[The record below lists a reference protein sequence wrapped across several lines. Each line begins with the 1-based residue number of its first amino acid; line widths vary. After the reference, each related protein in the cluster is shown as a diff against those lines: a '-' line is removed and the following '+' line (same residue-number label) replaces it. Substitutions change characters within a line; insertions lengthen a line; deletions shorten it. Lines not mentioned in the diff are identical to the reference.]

1 MRFVL
6 LHYHFLKNAGM
17 TVFAFLMRSFGDGC
31 AEVDTPDRD
40 GHVACAD
47 LLALLERKPEVKAVT
62 SHQIRYP
69 VPAVPGYIF
78 FDLCFLRDPI
88 DRLRSMYYYFRAKP
102 QPGDP
107 VSDFAC
113 SSGMGDFLAQMVDR
127 MPWYIADAQV
137 NLIANGIANDIPTEH
152 DLERALARVL
162 NTSFLGVVDMYTE
175 SLIAGQYF
183 LNPVFPEA
191 RLCGTSGECL
201 ARHGEDARR
210 PRGRSGSRV
219 RSGGVGGSPA
229 PESTGSAPARNGA
242 CRGGAARELRAA
254 RCGGPAQASTGGRH
268 GFRLKIAIQ
277 LPIHLG
283 AKLFVS
289 NGLKEAVMLR
299 RSDESRSP
307 EAILPKRH
315 YRSIQTFGGSTAL
328 QCVVEPAPGFGVLAL
343 FQCLV
348 DEHGHD
354 FDIGN
359 ADMRGWECHHW
370 SYSTRVG
377 RTLFSCKMSLNR
389 GLDSHAR

>member
-1 MRFVL
+1 MRLVL

-31 AEVDTPDRD
+31 AEMDTPDRD
-40 GHVACAD
+40 GHVAYAD
-47 LLALLERKPEVKAVT
+47 LLAVLERKPEVRAVT

-113 SSGMGDFLAQMVDR
+113 ASGMETSSRRLSDR

-137 NLIANGIANDIPTEH
+137 NLIANGIANDIPTEAE
-152 DLERALARVL
+152 LERAAGEILS
-162 NTSFLGVVDMYTE
+162 TSFLGVVDMYAE

-183 LNPVFPEA
+183 LNPVFPGT
-191 RLCGTSGECL
+191 RLRGRPGECF

-219 RSGGVGGSPA
+219 RSGGMGGSPA
-229 PESTGSAPARNGA
+229 SESAGSAPARGGA

-254 RCGGPAQASTGGRH
+254 WRGGPAQASTGGRH
-268 GFRLKIAIQ
+268 GVRLKIAIQ
-277 LPIHLG
+277 LPIHLC
-283 AKLFVS
+283 AKLLVAD
-289 NGLKEAVMLR
+289 GLKEPVMLR
-299 RSDESRSP
+299 RGDESRSP
-307 EAILPKRH
+307 ETVLPERH
-315 YRSIQTFGGSTAL
+315 HRPIQPFGGGAAL
-328 QCVVEPAPGFGVLAL
+328 QCVVEPAPGLGVLAM

-354 FDIGN
+354 FDIGD
-359 ADMRGWECHHW
+359 ADMRG
-370 SYSTRVG
+370 R
-377 RTLFSCKMSLNR
+377 K
-389 GLDSHAR
+389 

>member
-183 LNPVFPEA
+183 LNPVFPELDCAERPVNVSRGMEKTLAA
-191 RLCGTSGECL
+191 RVAEVEAACDPAVWAEVLRLNRLDLRLLETARGEV
-201 ARHGEDARR
+201 ARR
-210 PRGRSGSRV
+210 LSCVP
-219 RSGGVGGSPA
+219 P
-229 PESTGSAPARNGA
+229 
-242 CRGGAARELRAA
+242 GAAER
-254 RCGGPAQASTGGRH
+254 
-268 GFRLKIAIQ
+268 
-277 LPIHLG
+277 
-283 AKLFVS
+283 
-289 NGLKEAVMLR
+289 LR
-299 RSDESRSP
+299 RQL
-307 EAILPKRH
+307 A
-315 YRSIQTFGGSTAL
+315 GATAS
-328 QCVVEPAPGFGVLAL
+328 G
-343 FQCLV
+343 
-348 DEHGHD
+348 
-354 FDIGN
+354 
-359 ADMRGWECHHW
+359 
-370 SYSTRVG
+370 
-377 RTLFSCKMSLNR
+377 
-389 GLDSHAR
+389 